1 MLSSLLRWGGGGG
14 GGFRR
19 EGMGRR
25 GGTAG
30 AERAIFFAKV
40 GGRGWGE
47 GLGGRGWGA
56 GGEQQEQSVLSSLL
70 R

>member
-1 MLSSLLRWGGGGG
+1 MLSSLLRWGEGGG

-19 EGMGRR
+19 EGMGGR

-40 GGRGWGE
+40 GGRG
-47 GLGGRGWGA
+47 GGR
-56 GGEQQEQSVLSSLL
+56 V
-70 R
+70 